1 MKFHDIPCGWFR
13 SLCHLCFQHVPIFS
27 HFSIFSND
35 PWLNTLK
42 PPRCKHHPRASAG
55 GFGGEMVGP
64 CGAGGELRWKC
75 PPRRIFFGGGG
86 WSFTKCVHVYKYIHI
101 YLLTL
106 MYTECILTLVDH
118 WWSFMIFGEMDQRW
132 PKMTKACRNCW
143 ANFVFQDQLEN
154 NTVCD
159 TIWFGRQLSNRKRP
173 SMLIDLLRSKYNRY
187 EKLVDVLCPMRTEYF
202 CPMFL
207 SHAIIW
213 INDTAS
219 LSFSIQSGTAES

>member
-86 WSFTKCVHVYKYIHI
+86 WSFTECVHAYKYIHI

-132 PKMTKACRNCW
+132 PKMTSVSQKHIFFNDAIHYDSW
-143 ANFVFQDQLEN
+143 LVFLPP
-154 NTVCD
+154 
-159 TIWFGRQLSNRKRP
+159 RPRLSNEWP
-173 SMLIDLLRSKYNRY
+173 QSMLIGHWADIFQGIGHT
-187 EKLVDVLCPMRTEYF
+187 VEYSWRF
-202 CPMFL
+202 TMGK
-207 SHAIIW
+207 
-213 INDTAS
+213 AS
-219 LSFSIQSGTAES
+219 